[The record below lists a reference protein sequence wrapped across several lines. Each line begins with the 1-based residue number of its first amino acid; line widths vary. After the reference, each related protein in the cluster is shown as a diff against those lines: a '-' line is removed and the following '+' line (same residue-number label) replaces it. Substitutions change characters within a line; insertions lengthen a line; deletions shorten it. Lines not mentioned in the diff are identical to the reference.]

1 MLDRFQQLYDIVR
14 RLRSPDGCP
23 WDREQSPM
31 SIRGNLLEETLE
43 CIDAVEEQDDN
54 HVREELGD
62 MYLLATMLGY
72 MYEEQ
77 GSFTISDVLDDI
89 NQKLIRRH
97 PHVFGDVNVE
107 SSDDVLKN
115 WEHIKQNVEN
125 TSYTS
130 VLDSVSRG
138 LHPLERA
145 FKLQKK
151 ASKYG
156 FDWPEVSGV
165 YEKVMSELEEC
176 RQAGND
182 GNTEDLYEEL
192 GDLLFSA
199 INLCRF
205 LSVDP
210 ALALHRTNKKFV
222 KRFSYVEERMKALG
236 NTLSSDN
243 MELMDALWEEAKDQ
257 SDDCDN
263 SSSNSR

>member
-1 MLDRFQQLYDIVR
+1 MLDRFQRLYDIVR
-14 RLRSPDGCP
+14 QLRAPDGCP
-23 WDREQSPM
+23 WDREQSPF

-43 CIDAVEEQDDN
+43 CIDAVEEQDVN

-62 MYLLATMLGY
+62 IFLLATMLGY

-77 GSFTISDVLDDI
+77 GSFTISDVLDEI

-97 PHVFGDVNVE
+97 PHVFGDVQVV
-107 SSDDVLKN
+107 SSDEVLKN

-125 TSYTS
+125 NSYTF
-130 VLDSVSRG
+130 VLDSVSPG

-156 FDWPEVSGV
+156 FDWPEKADVYDKVS
-165 YEKVMSELEEC
+165 SELEEC
-176 RQAGND
+176 RQAERAENK
-182 GNTEDLYEEL
+182 EALYEEL
-192 GDLLFSA
+192 GDLLFSV

-222 KRFSYVEERMKALG
+222 ERFSYVEERMRSMGK
-236 NTLSSDN
+236 TLESKN
-243 MELMDALWEEAKDQ
+243 MDLMDSLWEEAKDQ
-257 SDDCDN
+257 PDAEKT
-263 SSSNSR
+263 SSNNP